1 MERFKA
7 LNRLSH
13 YRRTLFPHSSDS
25 NSNSLC
31 DDTVSSVVNF
41 SYFSFSNGLE
51 VMGVGW
57 CFQVLVEGKASS
69 RIVTLNRPHVL
80 NAVVTPMGVRLIE
93 LYESWEKDP
102 HFGFVVIKGSGK
114 AFSAGG
120 DVVCLYQFMDEGRLE
135 DCKDC
140 FRTFYSLMYLIHT
153 YMKPHVALIDGVTM
167 GAGAGI
173 SVLGTFCVATD
184 RTVFGTPEA
193 LIGFHPD
200 GGASYFLS
208 HLPGYLGEYMG
219 LTGATL
225 SGAEMVACGLATHYS
240 LSAKIPLI
248 EEQLKTLLSDD
259 PSVIEA
265 VLAKFSDVAYPDERS
280 VLCRIEMLDK
290 CFGHDTVEE
299 IVNALESEATGS
311 NDPWCISTLKKL
323 RQASPLSLKIAL
335 RSIRESRSQTLEE
348 CLIREYRISVHAIS
362 RQISSDFYE
371 GVRARLVDRNFAP
384 KWNPPRLEDVSEDM
398 VDCYFL
404 PLGEYEPELELP
416 KKLQEAFD

>member
-1 MERFKA
+1 MGSNSACGSKMDKHFTSLGKKNQRNRFKINVHA
-7 LNRLSH
+7 YLYCNLDHLTTYYIVYAISWSLEATCNLLSH
-13 YRRTLFPHSSDS
+13 
-25 NSNSLC
+25 
-31 DDTVSSVVNF
+31 
-41 SYFSFSNGLE
+41 
-51 VMGVGW
+51 
-57 CFQVLVEGKASS
+57 
-69 RIVTLNRPHVL
+69 
-80 NAVVTPMGVRLIE
+80 
-93 LYESWEKDP
+93 
-102 HFGFVVIKGSGK
+102 
-114 AFSAGG
+114 
-120 DVVCLYQFMDEGRLE
+120 
-135 DCKDC
+135 
-140 FRTFYSLMYLIHT
+140 
-153 YMKPHVALIDGVTM
+153 
-167 GAGAGI
+167 
-173 SVLGTFCVATD
+173 
-184 RTVFGTPEA
+184 VFGTPEA

-398 VDCYFL
+398 VDRYFL

>member
-31 DDTVSSVVNF
+31 DDT
-41 SYFSFSNGLE
+41 
-51 VMGVGW
+51 
-57 CFQVLVEGKASS
+57 VLVEGKASS